1 MPDSL
6 ENKSLATK
14 DIFEVADELE
24 KSLQQRTEKPLL
36 PTGLEPLDEL
46 IWGVHR
52 KELLVIASRPSQ
64 GKTSL
69 TLNVAWN
76 LAKQNKKILYISL
89 EMAASAC
96 LERILCNEF
105 NINGWRLRKG
115 FPEEREMA
123 MSSMDKLKSR
133 LMLYPITIV
142 DDVCF
147 IKDELE
153 ETIML
158 NKAEVFFVDHLQ
170 RISSRGYNKRHECLA
185 DYVQECK
192 RQAMIHNCSAVL
204 ASQINRQGSG
214 EGNAMDFM
222 KGTGEIEE
230 AADTLLQLNWTGR
243 DKLQKDPEN
252 LSIDLGEYYIRVI
265 KQRHGAIDS
274 ARVLF
279 NVANYKFEPYPE
291 AAKTF
296 TTTENDEDEYEK
308 KEVVHG

>member
-1 MPDSL
+1 MQDNL

-24 KSLQQRTEKPLL
+24 KSLKERTEKPLL
-36 PTGLEPLDEL
+36 PTGIEPLDDL

-76 LAKQNKKILYISL
+76 LAKLNKKILYISL
-89 EMAASAC
+89 EMSASSC

-105 NINGWRLRKG
+105 EINGWRLRKG
-115 FPEEREMA
+115 FPQEREMA

-133 LMLYPITIV
+133 LMLYPITIL
-142 DDVCF
+142 DDACF
-147 IKDELE
+147 TKNELE
-153 ETIML
+153 DTIKL
-158 NKAEVFFVDHLQ
+158 NRAEVFFVDHLQ
-170 RISSRGYNKRHECLA
+170 RISSRGYKNRHECLA

-192 RQAMIHNCSAVL
+192 RQAMQQDCCAIL

-230 AADTLLQLNWTGR
+230 GADTLLQLNWTGR
-243 DKLQKDPEN
+243 DKLQKNPED
-252 LSIDLGEYYIRVI
+252 LSIDLGEYHIKVI

-274 ARVLF
+274 AKVMF
-279 NVANYKFEPYPE
+279 NVANYKFEQYPE
-291 AAKTF
+291 ANTF
-296 TTTENDEDEYEK
+296 THAEAEEDEVQK
-308 KEVVHG
+308 KEVING